1 MLHEFCYAVVRLQ
14 TNSILYFENKMCLI
28 FKIRSF
34 VQTIEDF
41 EDSHSISYIK
51 LINVGQ
57 KVITRNCHGYLPSQ
71 VAFYLQNV
79 HISPRKIYLSV
90 NAEAIN
96 ISDLVGG
103 KLVVCISNWNMPF
116 PHSSAC
122 TKFFPFAFLVFC
134 TSLYC
139 LFRHAVRHVDLGG
152 SAVQP
157 QLGGIFVHRAENR
170 FGRLRQ
176 RDARAHR
183 YASRV

>member
-1 MLHEFCYAVVRLQ
+1 MLPVFCYAVARLQ
-14 TNSILYFENKMCLI
+14 TISILHGALTLQ
-28 FKIRSF
+28 IRSF

-103 KLVVCISNWNMPF
+103 KQEISFCGVCICL
-116 PHSSAC
+116 C
-122 TKFFPFAFLVFC
+122 T
-134 TSLYC
+134 
-139 LFRHAVRHVDLGG
+139 
-152 SAVQP
+152 
-157 QLGGIFVHRAENR
+157 
-170 FGRLRQ
+170 
-176 RDARAHR
+176 
-183 YASRV
+183 